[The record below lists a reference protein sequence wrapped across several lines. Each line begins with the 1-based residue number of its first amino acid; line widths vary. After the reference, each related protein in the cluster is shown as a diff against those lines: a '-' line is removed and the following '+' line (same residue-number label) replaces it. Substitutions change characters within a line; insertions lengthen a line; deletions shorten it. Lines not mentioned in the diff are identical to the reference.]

1 MQTQTM
7 RLMTITQ
14 TLQQAINDNN
24 TDTGRQL
31 DQVDVTVTQIIF
43 LLVQTSETRELTRST
58 YHFNSSVPGWFISLI
73 N

>member
-1 MQTQTM
+1 
-7 RLMTITQ
+7 MTITQ

>member
-43 LLVQTSETRELTRST
+43 LLIQTSETRELTRST

>member
-14 TLQQAINDNN
+14 TLQQTIHDNN
-24 TDTGRQL
+24 TDPDRQL
-31 DQVDVTVTQIIF
+31 DQVDVTVTLIIF